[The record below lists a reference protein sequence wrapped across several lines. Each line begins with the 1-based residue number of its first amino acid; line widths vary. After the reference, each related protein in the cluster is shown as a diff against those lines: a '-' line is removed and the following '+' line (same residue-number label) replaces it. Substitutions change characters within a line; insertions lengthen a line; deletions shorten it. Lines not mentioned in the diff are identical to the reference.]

1 MTALVPS
8 CQHRSKSA
16 QRPRAREQGEAW
28 ELFYSPTESAQH
40 PRAWEQ
46 GETWELFY
54 SPTKSA
60 QRPRAWEQGEA
71 WELFCSPTE
80 SAQRP
85 RAREQGEAWELFCS
99 PIQRSRLLLCTY
111 WVPDLVLGRLP
122 APAAFRLEG
131 QMGQQGRPPGGL
143 APSNWGLPKRKD
155 P

>member
-1 MTALVPS
+1 MRPGNFSTVPPS
-8 CQHRSKSA
+8 LLSTPGPGSRV
-16 QRPRAREQGEAW
+16 RPGN
-28 ELFYSPTESAQH
+28 FYSPTE
-40 PRAWEQ
+40 
-46 GETWELFY
+46 
-54 SPTKSA
+54 SA

-131 QMGQQGRPPGGL
+131 QMGQQGRPQGGL
-143 APSNWGLPKRKD
+143 APSNWSLPKRKD

>member
-1 MTALVPS
+1 MRPGNFSTVPPS
-8 CQHRSKSA
+8 LLSTPGPGSRV
-16 QRPRAREQGEAW
+16 RPGN
-28 ELFYSPTESAQH
+28 FY
-40 PRAWEQ
+40 
-46 GETWELFY
+46 
-54 SPTKSA
+54 
-60 QRPRAWEQGEA
+60 
-71 WELFCSPTE
+71 SPTE

-85 RAREQGEAWELFCS
+85 RAWEQGEAWELFCS

-131 QMGQQGRPPGGL
+131 QMGQQGRPQGGL

>member
-8 CQHRSKSA
+8 RQHRSESA
-16 QRPRAREQGEAW
+16 QRPRAWEQGEAW
-28 ELFYSPTESAQH
+28 ELFYSPTESAQR

-60 QRPRAWEQGEA
+60 QRPRA
-71 WELFCSPTE
+71 
-80 SAQRP
+80 
-85 RAREQGEAWELFCS
+85 REQGEAWELFCS
-99 PIQRSRLLLCTY
+99 PIQRSRPLLCTY

-131 QMGQQGRPPGGL
+131 QVGQQGRPQGGL

-155 P
+155 PW